1 MHAQFL
7 RPEYVGWVK
16 YVNCYHDW
24 NDFLS
29 LSSLLLNYYETDRN
43 LKVERY
49 EYDKYY
55 WFRKSNSPYCRLKNL
70 VKEALCQLS
79 STLKGPTTCANM
91 KKLFSKIENTSKEPN
106 SYIGKVFVVGRYTVT
121 VEDILAEG
129 ASYYQ
134 PWILI
139 TPFHYFIR
147 LFDHLMLPIYNSFI
161 ENNSIVHYVISN
173 MNAEH

>member
-1 MHAQFL
+1 MVHAQFL

-55 WFRKSNSPYCRLKNL
+55 
-70 VKEALCQLS
+70 
-79 STLKGPTTCANM
+79 
-91 KKLFSKIENTSKEPN
+91 
-106 SYIGKVFVVGRYTVT
+106 
-121 VEDILAEG
+121 
-129 ASYYQ
+129 
-134 PWILI
+134 
-139 TPFHYFIR
+139 
-147 LFDHLMLPIYNSFI
+147 
-161 ENNSIVHYVISN
+161 
-173 MNAEH
+173 